1 MLVKQATTDQRVPVK
16 IWTDDVDDRSKEQ
29 LANIASMASPPAD
42 WSADRKRECFDWT
55 ARVVAGLRG
64 SHAGLERIFDEIY
77 ARHIEFKKS
86 S

>member
-64 SHAGLERIFDEIY
+64 AHPALEAVFYGLHGRQSELL
-77 ARHIEFKKS
+77 
-86 S
+86 